1 MSARRTPRQI
11 AREETL
17 ARIKTIALAQLAAEG
32 APGLSLRAVA
42 RELEVVSSA
51 VYRYFSGRDEL
62 LTALIVDAY
71 DDLAA
76 RLETAGSGQGS
87 ARARWTATC
96 DGLRAWAV
104 AEPHRFAL
112 VYGSVIPGYRAPETT
127 IEPAARVLRAFAAA
141 VPVSARR
148 VGGDGPTV
156 ARALTLQLAGT
167 AEALALDL
175 EPPVVL
181 WLVGAFARVL
191 GALTLELNGHLV
203 GSFEPADDLFAAL
216 VATEADALTW

>member
-1 MSARRTPRQI
+1 MSERRTPRQI

-17 ARIKTIALAQLAAEG
+17 VRIKTIALAQLAAEG
-32 APGLSLRAVA
+32 APGLSLRAIA

-71 DDLAA
+71 GDLAA
-76 RLETAGSGQGS
+76 RLEAAGSGRGS

-112 VYGSVIPGYRAPETT
+112 VYGSAIPGYRAPATT
-127 IEPAARVLRAFAAA
+127 IEPAARVVRAFAAA
-141 VPVSARR
+141 VPPSARR
-148 VGGDGPTV
+148 AANDDHAVS
-156 ARALTLQLAGT
+156 RTLAPQLAGT
-167 AEALALDL
+167 AEVLDLDL

-203 GSFEPADDLFAAL
+203 GGFEPADDLFEAL
-216 VATEADALTW
+216 VAAEAAALAW